1 LEEILLQVATLAVAL
16 AAAAAAVAQAVSHLQ
31 TPGLS
36 AQATSWLMAA
46 FLVLVLGS

>member
-1 LEEILLQVATLAVAL
+1 LEEILLQVATLAAPVA
-16 AAAAAAVAQAVSHLQ
+16 APVAAVAQAASHLQ

-46 FLVLVLGS
+46 FLVLVLVS